1 MTKSKNVQVKKLT
14 TDQARKMFDRQA
26 KTYLKMSGSEFI
38 KRWDSGKFNGSA
50 DTPNV
55 MRVAMLLPFGR

>member
-1 MTKSKNVQVKKLT
+1 MTKSKNTQVKKLSP
-14 TDQARKMFDRQA
+14 DQARKMFDRQA
-26 KTYLKMSGSEFI
+26 KHYLNISGSEFI

-50 DTPNV
+50 DTPDV